1 MLPIRPVK
9 KLLYAT
15 DLSEGAIYAL
25 RYAVRLAESVDGEV
39 YLLHAL
45 EPLSSEARITLQSL
59 TDKRLLEQATK
70 RRRQTAREMMAERQ
84 RDFWDEAGS
93 EPDNL
98 RARVAGIEVIEG
110 NPADIILTHAKKINA
125 DLILM
130 GSHEHGIAHTY
141 LGRIAQRVLRRSHIP
156 TLIIPYP
163 DN

>member
-15 DLSEGAIYAL
+15 DLSDGAIYAL

-39 YLLHAL
+39 HLLHAL
-45 EPLSSEARITLQSL
+45 EPLSTEARITLQSL

-70 RRRQTAREMMAERQ
+70 RRRETAREMMAQRQ
-84 RDFWDEAGS
+84 RDFWDEAGN

-98 RARVAGIEVIEG
+98 RARVASIEVIEG
-110 NPADIILTHAKKINA
+110 NAADVILTHAARIKA
-125 DLILM
+125 DMILM
-130 GSHEHGIAHTY
+130 GSHEQGFSHTF
-141 LGRIAQRVLRRSHIP
+141 LGRIAQRVLRRSRIP